1 MSIVAGCDIGSL
13 TAKAVIMENG
23 RIISSALLRSKTN
36 PQLSAEAVMK
46 EALSKTALSMDNIQF
61 FVGTGY
67 GRKNIS
73 FVNQAIS
80 EIACHGKGARWLIPG
95 ARTII
100 DIGGQDCKAVRLDQ
114 DGNVVKFVA
123 NDKCASGTGR
133 FLEVMARLLN
143 ISIEELGGLS
153 SRSTAPIILSS
164 TCTVWAQADIIKYIN
179 SGHKIEDIGAGVN
192 SAMAKRAAILANSVG
207 IEPDVCM
214 TGGVAK
220 NEGVVR
226 DLEKLLGKNIKR
238 TRKADPQ
245 IAGAIGAAIFAMEKA
260 NGRSK

>member
-1 MSIVAGCDIGSL
+1 MSIVAGCDVGSL
-13 TAKAVIMENG
+13 TAKAVIMEKG

-36 PQLSAEAVMK
+36 PQLSAEAVMQ
-46 EALSKTALSMDNIQF
+46 EALSKAGLSMDDIRYCI
-61 FVGTGY
+61 GTGY

-73 FVNQAIS
+73 FVDKDVS
-80 EIACHGKGARWLIPG
+80 EIACHGKGARWLNPG

-100 DIGGQDCKAVRLDQ
+100 DIGGQDCKAVRLDK

-143 ISIEELGGLS
+143 IPIEDMGSLS
-153 SRSTAPIILSS
+153 SKSTAPITLSS

-207 IEPDVCM
+207 IEQDVCM

-220 NEGVVR
+220 NEGVVQ
-226 DLEKLLGKNIKR
+226 DLEKLLGKNIKKM
-238 TRKADPQ
+238 RKADPQ
-245 IAGAIGAAIFAMEKA
+245 IAGAIGAAIFAMESL
-260 NGRSK
+260 NGRS

>member
-1 MSIVAGCDIGSL
+1 MSIVAGCDVGSL
-13 TAKAVIMENG
+13 TAKAVIMEKG

-36 PQLSAEAVMK
+36 PQLSAEAVMQ
-46 EALSKTALSMDNIQF
+46 EALSKAGLSMDNIRYCI
-61 FVGTGY
+61 GTGY

-73 FVNQAIS
+73 FVDKDIS
-80 EIACHGKGARWLIPG
+80 EIACHGKGARWLNPG

-100 DIGGQDCKAVRLDQ
+100 DIGGQDCKAVRLDK

-143 ISIEELGGLS
+143 IPIEEMGSLS
-153 SRSTAPIILSS
+153 SKSTAPITLSS

-207 IEPDVCM
+207 IEQDVCM

-220 NEGVVR
+220 NEGVVQ
-226 DLEKLLGKNIKR
+226 DLEKLLGKNIKKM
-238 TRKADPQ
+238 RKADPQ
-245 IAGAIGAAIFAMEKA
+245 IAGAIGAAIFAMESV
-260 NGRSK
+260 NGRS

>member
-1 MSIVAGCDIGSL
+1 MSIVAGCDVGSL
-13 TAKAVIMENG
+13 TAKAVIMEKG

-36 PQLSAEAVMK
+36 PQLSAEAVMQ
-46 EALSKTALSMDNIQF
+46 EALSKAGLSMDDIRYCI
-61 FVGTGY
+61 GTGY

-73 FVNQAIS
+73 FVDKDIS
-80 EIACHGKGARWLIPG
+80 EIACHGRGARWLNPG

-100 DIGGQDCKAVRLDQ
+100 DIGGQDCKAVRLDK

-133 FLEVMARLLN
+133 FLEVMARLLD
-143 ISIEELGGLS
+143 IPIEEMGSLS
-153 SRSTAPIILSS
+153 SKSTAPITLSS
-164 TCTVWAQADIIKYIN
+164 TCTVWAQADIVKYIN

-207 IEPDVCM
+207 IEQDVCM

-220 NEGVVR
+220 NEGVVQ
-226 DLEKLLGKNIKR
+226 DLEKLLGKNIKKM
-238 TRKADPQ
+238 RKADPQ
-245 IAGAIGAAIFAMEKA
+245 IAGAIGAAIFAMESL
-260 NGRSK
+260 NGRS

>member
-1 MSIVAGCDIGSL
+1 MSIVAGCDVGSL
-13 TAKAVIMENG
+13 TAKAVIMEKG

-36 PQLSAEAVMK
+36 PQLSAEAVMQ
-46 EALSKTALSMDNIQF
+46 EALSKAGLSMDNIRYCI
-61 FVGTGY
+61 GTGY

-73 FVNQAIS
+73 FVDKDIS
-80 EIACHGKGARWLIPG
+80 EIACHGKGARWLNPG

-100 DIGGQDCKAVRLDQ
+100 DIGGQDCKAVRLDK

-143 ISIEELGGLS
+143 IPIEDMGSLS
-153 SRSTAPIILSS
+153 SKSTAPITLSS

-207 IEPDVCM
+207 IEQDVCM

-220 NEGVVR
+220 NEGVVQ
-226 DLEKLLGKNIKR
+226 DLEKLLGKNIKKM
-238 TRKADPQ
+238 RKADPQ
-245 IAGAIGAAIFAMEKA
+245 IAGAIGAAIFAMESV
-260 NGRSK
+260 NGRS